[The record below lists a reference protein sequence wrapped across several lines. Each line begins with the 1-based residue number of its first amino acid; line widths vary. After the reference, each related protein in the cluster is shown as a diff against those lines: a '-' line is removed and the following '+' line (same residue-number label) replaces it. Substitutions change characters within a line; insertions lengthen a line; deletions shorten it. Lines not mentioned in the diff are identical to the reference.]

1 MVLAPGFR
9 SSALRTRAGCG
20 GQDCRNYC
28 EIRYCMVKFLLLVDW
43 LACAD
48 GSVILFS
55 MAFAGKLS
63 DHVPSEPQTRPPS
76 SPSRRRQRTRELEDR
91 RYRVAE
97 RQCAELLG
105 SPAEQRV
112 GAADHERGCAPL
124 RRCCKGRFEVAFAA
138 RRGGHEALSRGCRP
152 RPASLS
158 KRPRTLIS
166 VLLMLSPRPAGAP

>member
-91 RYRVAE
+91 RYRVADASAPSFSA
-97 RQCAELLG
+97 RLPNNG
-105 SPAEQRV
+105 SALPITSA
-112 GAADHERGCAPL
+112 
-124 RRCCKGRFEVAFAA
+124 AA
-138 RRGGHEALSRGCRP
+138 RRCAAVVKAASKSR
-152 RPASLS
+152 SLLGVEDM
-158 KRPRTLIS
+158 KL
-166 VLLMLSPRPAGAP
+166 